1 MTRFILLTLCV
12 LLMTSDAWAK
22 WTQSGENEGGILT
35 HYVDRG
41 TIRRTGHL
49 TKMWAL
55 QNFAAAQAS
64 ANNGKPFRSKK
75 VRFEFDCR
83 DEKHRF
89 LASFWYAGLMGRGDI
104 VDSGTTPGTW
114 APIIPDSVQETWWR
128 IACKKK

>member
-12 LLMTSDAWAK
+12 LLMTSDACAK

-83 DEKHRF
+83 DEKHRL

-114 APIIPDSVQETWWR
+114 APIIPDSVQETWWG

>member
-12 LLMTSDAWAK
+12 LLMTSDACAK

-83 DEKHRF
+83 DEKHRL